1 MQKLKKIRIIQLN
14 NQRANLKDTKELEI
28 MRERK
33 LTVSEGGKERKE
45 QGQRAERKPQIIK
58 SSDKNRNFNF
68 QLGKNRTVRHEER

>member
-33 LTVSEGGKERKE
+33 LTVSEGGKQRKE
-45 QGQRAERKPQIIK
+45 
-58 SSDKNRNFNF
+58 
-68 QLGKNRTVRHEER
+68 

>member
-45 QGQRAERKPQIIK
+45 
-58 SSDKNRNFNF
+58 
-68 QLGKNRTVRHEER
+68 